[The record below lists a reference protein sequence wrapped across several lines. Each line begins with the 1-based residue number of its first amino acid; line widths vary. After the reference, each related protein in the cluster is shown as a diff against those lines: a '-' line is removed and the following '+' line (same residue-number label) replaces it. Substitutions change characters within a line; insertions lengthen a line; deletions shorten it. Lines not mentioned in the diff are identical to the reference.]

1 VGLVGTPPFKSNSG
15 SDRRERR
22 DKGEGEFISHGPSK
36 ESLRRSR
43 EVGVAQLVNV
53 MDGMTELSSTQGSC
67 GFAEGSV
74 HESKVDLHALSPS
87 SPMLGE

>member
-1 VGLVGTPPFKSNSG
+1 MGLVGTPPFKSNSG
-15 SDRRERR
+15 RDRRERR
-22 DKGEGEFISHGPSK
+22 DRGEGEFISHGPSK

-53 MDGMTELSSTQGSC
+53 MDGMEDSSPMKRSS
-67 GFAEGSV
+67 ESVDGSV